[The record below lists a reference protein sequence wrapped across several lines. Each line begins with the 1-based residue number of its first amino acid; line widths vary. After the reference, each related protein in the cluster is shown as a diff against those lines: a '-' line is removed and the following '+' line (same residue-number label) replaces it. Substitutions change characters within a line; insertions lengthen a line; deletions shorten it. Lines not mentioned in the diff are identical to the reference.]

1 MMVDAIIGAMV
12 LAIVG
17 VIAFVV
23 IKGIVQGQATTT
35 WSGAEIA
42 VITVIPVAVGV
53 LVLVGIFK
61 SIQVR

>member
-1 MMVDAIIGAMV
+1 MVDAIIGAMV

-23 IKGIVQGQATTT
+23 IKGIVAGQSSAT
-35 WSGAEIA
+35 WSAAEVAI
-42 VITVIPVAVGV
+42 ISVIPVAVGV
-53 LVLVGIFK
+53 LVLIGVFK